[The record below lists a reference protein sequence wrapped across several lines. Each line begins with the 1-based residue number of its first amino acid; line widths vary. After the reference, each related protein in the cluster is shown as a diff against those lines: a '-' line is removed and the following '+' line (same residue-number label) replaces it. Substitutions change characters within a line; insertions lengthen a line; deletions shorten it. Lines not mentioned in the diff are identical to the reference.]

1 MYLILEFFLFLDS
14 RVGYRKSEVWLSA
27 NENFNRKNILLSNG
41 WFNLILSLGNT
52 ITNPL
57 ILLQTP
63 TIEMF
68 ESKARK
74 YE

>member
-1 MYLILEFFLFLDS
+1 MYLFRYFLFSDS
-14 RVGYRKSEVWLSA
+14 HVGYRKSEVWLSV
-27 NENFNRKNILLSNG
+27 NENFNRKKILLSNG

-68 ESKARK
+68 ESKART